1 MENEACE
8 VVTENCD
15 DHGDTSEAARSEIG
29 TDEKIEK
36 SQPAK
41 KINVRLIFIL
51 YIDYI

>member
-8 VVTENCD
+8 IVTENCD

-29 TDEKIEK
+29 IHENIEN

-41 KINVRLIFIL
+41 KTME
-51 YIDYI
+51 D